1 MHCKQADVAILKIL
15 LYGFNSETWLV
26 GWLVGVGIFA
36 AFTKLKWDKCT
47 WFYHKTDLCG
57 NYVHLARHGLCRIY
71 ALLSRIRFC
80 REYALFW
87 VYFVQTFTQTSR
99 ILLRFCA
106 DVCTQNWPL
115 TSLIAVVVVVVG
127 TAPVMAIPQWWKFDT
142 FAKNARNM

>member
-1 MHCKQADVAILKIL
+1 MGGRGKGLKKKARVNV
-15 LYGFNSETWLV
+15 FV
-26 GWLVGVGIFA
+26 
-36 AFTKLKWDKCT
+36 LKWMDKSIG
-47 WFYHKTDLCG
+47 DEPNLCG

-106 DVCTQNWPL
+106 DICPKYRRLGPLHEGKQSSSFLESGLAGLQCQATQ
-115 TSLIAVVVVVVG
+115 I
-127 TAPVMAIPQWWKFDT
+127 
-142 FAKNARNM
+142 

>member
-1 MHCKQADVAILKIL
+1 MGGRGKGLKKKARVNV
-15 LYGFNSETWLV
+15 FV
-26 GWLVGVGIFA
+26 
-36 AFTKLKWDKCT
+36 LKWMDKSIG
-47 WFYHKTDLCG
+47 DEPNLCG

-106 DVCTQNWPL
+106 DICPKYRRLGPL
-115 TSLIAVVVVVVG
+115 LDIVALLESLGASEA
-127 TAPVMAIPQWWKFDT
+127 TL
-142 FAKNARNM
+142 AKLPSAEAGYHALAFICYKVSVAYLI